1 MARVRHRYPTPS
13 SPEVHAPER
22 RRSDAVRAAT
32 LGRQGHAVDF
42 MGGPVIDPTANVL
55 ALVEAANR
63 RQDDLREMNN
73 ARIDAELRHE
83 EQIGELRAR
92 HQEFVDLLRARHQE
106 AIDALESKR
115 LDAVR
120 NVDQLAAKT
129 EADRA
134 ASAVTALATAGTT
147 TAVTLRS
154 TVDTSAQALAT
165 QFANTVTTLTERIAA
180 LEKSSYTGQGKQ
192 AVVDPQV
199 TEMLVE
205 MRAIRDVAGGRRRP
219 KSGHERQSAAPDVAL
234 GDRAGPQRLVH
245 VHAEEHRG
253 PASDLCAGP
262 GGCRSCR
269 RRRRARCPEIPDV
282 TRAHVRRHLLE
293 DEGSAS
299 GRLRRDGGRKTTIG
313 IGRNLSDV
321 GICGGSV

>member
-205 MRAIRDVAGGRRRP
+205 MRALRTSQASGGGR
-219 KSGHERQSAAPDVAL
+219 SQGMSDSRQLLTWLLGIALALTGLYTFAQKGTPQVIYVPAP
-234 GDRAGPQRLVH
+234 AGVVQPST
-245 VHAEEHRG
+245 A
-253 PASDLCAGP
+253 PT
-262 GGCRSCR
+262 
-269 RRRRARCPEIPDV
+269 V
-282 TRAHVRRHLLE
+282 TR
-293 DEGSAS
+293 
-299 GRLRRDGGRKTTIG
+299 
-313 IGRNLSDV
+313 
-321 GICGGSV
+321 